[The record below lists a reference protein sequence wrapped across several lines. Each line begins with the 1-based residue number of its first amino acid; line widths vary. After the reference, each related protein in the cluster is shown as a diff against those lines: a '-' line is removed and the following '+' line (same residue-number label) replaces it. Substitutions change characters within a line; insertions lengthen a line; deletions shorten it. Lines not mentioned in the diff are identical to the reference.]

1 MGPGLTGTAKSFTRP
16 VKIGSGSGGGEKS
29 ESGDG
34 EKSGSGDGEK
44 SGSSGGE
51 KSGSGSGMGSLLKSD
66 AAGGVSIGLK
76 GTGQVSVTHRTFIVE
91 T

>member
-29 ESGDG
+29 GSGSESGGD
-34 EKSGSGDGEK
+34 EKSGSG
-44 SGSSGGE
+44 GGE
-51 KSGSGSGMGSLLKSD
+51 KSGSGGGEKSMGSLLKSD
-66 AAGGVSIGLK
+66 AAAGGESIGLK
-76 GTGQVSVTHRTFIVE
+76 GTGQVSVTHKTFIVE